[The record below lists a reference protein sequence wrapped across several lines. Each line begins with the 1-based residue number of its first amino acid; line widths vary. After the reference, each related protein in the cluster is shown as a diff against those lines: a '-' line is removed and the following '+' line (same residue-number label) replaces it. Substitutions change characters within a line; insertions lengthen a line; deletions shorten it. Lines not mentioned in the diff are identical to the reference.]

1 MQNEPTRR
9 QGPVVATLKV
19 LLVAGA
25 VVLAGLTALAVIGFW
40 VGPPQPPSPDRI
52 REECGARFA
61 EHGEAAVEACVRD
74 LIGRGAEQERQRL
87 LDDAYR
93 ASRRSK

>member
-25 VVLAGLTALAVIGFW
+25 VALAGLTALAVIGFW